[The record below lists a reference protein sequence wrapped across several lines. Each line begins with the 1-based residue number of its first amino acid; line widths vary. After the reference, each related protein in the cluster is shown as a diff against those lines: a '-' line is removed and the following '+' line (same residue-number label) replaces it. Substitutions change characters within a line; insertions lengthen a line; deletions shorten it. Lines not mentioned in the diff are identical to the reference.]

1 LIVAKEIKTRITI
14 GGKIAKSLQKA
25 FGQTEAGAAH
35 IEKAY
40 KSIERVGVGA
50 FKAVGVATVATL
62 GSLVAMAE
70 TTRELRADLNRMYTN
85 AEQAGISMG
94 NADKYLAKLYSTSGE
109 LDSANE
115 ALSNLYA
122 TGFKGEKLAKVID
135 AVNGA
140 SIKWQDTVKQESLAD
155 ALQESLASGTLTGQF
170 SEVMSRS
177 GADVEKF
184 NDKLKAATTVAE
196 RQQMVYDWLAKSGLA
211 DVNAA
216 YRESNKELIAG
227 YEADLKKQQSMAKL
241 GKAAEPLA
249 AVFNNTLAVGMDKI
263 AAKLE
268 KVDFGKVSAAMDKAG
283 TYGSAA
289 FDLIWE
295 TLEKI
300 DWETVIN
307 SGVEIL
313 GILSNIFNFVV
324 TNWGA
329 ISPVIMGIVGAMVLY
344 KGIMIANNTV
354 TAISN
359 GLKIAAATAAAL
371 QTGATFSQAA
381 ATAVATG
388 AQVGLN
394 LAFLAC
400 PITWIILGIAAI
412 IAVIAAIAKKVGGF
426 GKLWDIVW
434 SGIKTAFGAAKDFI
448 IGGLQAVMDFIK
460 PVIDWVDKLLGKM
473 GGVGKAIKTVAKF
486 TPAGLVYSGIKKIT
500 GNADGSTV
508 TSPTLTWVGEGGDT
522 ETIVPHN
529 SKPRSRALALEAL
542 KGTGAQVGGNTFVFS
557 PTIYA
562 SGLNE
567 SQLRGVL
574 NDAAENFRAKMA
586 EFGADSERLAYT

>member
-1 LIVAKEIKTRITI
+1 MAKEIKTRITI

-25 FGQTEAGAAH
+25 FGQTQKGVDQ
-35 IEKAY
+35 INKACDTVG
-40 KSIERVGVGA
+40 RVGVKA
-50 FKAVGVATVATL
+50 FKAVGLAAVAAGGSIVA
-62 GSLVAMAE
+62 VAE
-70 TTRELRADLNRMYTN
+70 TTRELRADLNRMYAN

-94 NADKYLAKLYSTSGE
+94 NADKYLSSLYSASGE
-109 LDSANE
+109 IDSANE

-140 SIKWQDTVKQESLAD
+140 SIKWQDTIKQESLAD
-155 ALQESLASGTLTGQF
+155 SLQESIASGTLTGQF

-177 GADVEKF
+177 GADVDKF
-184 NDKLKAATTVAE
+184 NERLQAATTVAE
-196 RQQMVYDWLAKSGLA
+196 RQQMVYDWLAKSGLTE
-211 DVNAA
+211 VNAA
-216 YRESNKELIAG
+216 YRENNQELVKG
-227 YEADLKKQQSMAKL
+227 YEADLKKQQSMARL

-249 AVFNNTLAVGMDKI
+249 ALFNTALAAGLDKI
-263 AAKLE
+263 TGKLE
-268 KVDFGKVSAAMDKAG
+268 NVDFDKVSAAMEKVG
-283 TYGSAA
+283 TYGGAA

-295 TLEKI
+295 TLSKI
-300 DWETVIN
+300 DWDSVIN

-313 GILSNIFNFVV
+313 GILSSIFNFVV
-324 TNWGA
+324 SNWGA
-329 ISPVIMGIVGAMVLY
+329 ISPIIMGVVGAMVLY
-344 KGIMIANNTV
+344 RGIMVGINTV

-359 GLKIAAATAAAL
+359 ALKVASAVAAAL
-371 QTGATFSQAA
+371 QTGATLSQAA

-400 PITWIILGIAAI
+400 PITWIILGIAAVIAI
-412 IAVIAAIAKKVGGF
+412 IAVIAKKVGGF
-426 GKLWDIVW
+426 GELWDIVW
-434 SGIKTAFGAAKDFI
+434 GGIKKAFGAVKDFI
-448 IGGLQAVMDFIK
+448 IEGLEAVVEFIQ

-473 GGVGKAIKTVAKF
+473 GGIGEGIKKAAKY

-542 KGTGAQVGGNTFVFS
+542 KGTGASVGGNTFVFS

-562 SGLNE
+562 GGMSE

-586 EFGADSERLAYT
+586 EFGADSERLAYS

>member
-1 LIVAKEIKTRITI
+1 MAKEIKTRITI

-25 FGQTEAGAAH
+25 FSQTEKGVDQ
-35 IEKAY
+35 INKACDAVG
-40 KSIERVGVGA
+40 RVGVKA
-50 FKAVGVATVATL
+50 FTAVGVAAGATL
-62 GSLVAMAE
+62 GALVATAE

-94 NADKYLAKLYSTSGE
+94 NADKYLSSLYTTSGE

-177 GADVEKF
+177 GTDVEKF
-184 NDKLKAATTVAE
+184 NEKLKAATTVAE
-196 RQQMVYDWLAKSGLA
+196 RQQLIYDWLANSGLA

-216 YRESNKELIAG
+216 YRESNKELVAG

-249 AVFNNTLAVGMDKI
+249 ALFNNVLAAGLDKI
-263 AAKLE
+263 AGKLE
-268 KVDFGKVSAAMDKAG
+268 KVDFDKVSEAMDRAG
-283 TYGSAA
+283 KYGSAA

-300 DWETVIN
+300 DWESVIN

-313 GILSNIFNFVV
+313 GILSSIFNFVV

-329 ISPVIMGIVGAMVLY
+329 ISPVIMGVVGAMALY
-344 KGIMIANNTV
+344 KGIMVGVNTV
-354 TAISN
+354 TAIGN
-359 GLKIAAATAAAL
+359 GLKVASAFAAAL
-371 QTGATFSQAA
+371 QTGATFAQAT

-412 IAVIAAIAKKVGGF
+412 IAIIVVIAKKVGGF
-426 GKLWDIVW
+426 KELWNICWKAITKAFDVAKEAIGK
-434 SGIKTAFGAAKDFI
+434 G
-448 IGGLQAVMDFIK
+448 
-460 PVIDWVDKLLGKM
+460 IDWVTEKVKGLIEWFEGIGDWFSNLFGKGEKTINVKVKGEKSKPAKNALG
-473 GGVGKAIKTVAKF
+473 GT
-486 TPAGLVYSGIKKIT
+486 YSQ
-500 GNADGSTV
+500 
-508 TSPTLTWVGEGGDT
+508 PLLTWVAEGGDT

-529 SKPRSRALALEAL
+529 SSPRSRALALEAV
-542 KGTGAQVGGNTFVFS
+542 KGTGASVGGNTFVFS

>member
-1 LIVAKEIKTRITI
+1 MAKEIKTNIVI
-14 GGKIAKSLQKA
+14 GGKVAKSLQKA
-25 FGQTEAGAAH
+25 FGTTEKGAAQ
-35 IEKAY
+35 IEQAY

-50 FKAVGVATVATL
+50 FKAVGVASVAAL

-85 AEQAGISMG
+85 AEQVGISMG
-94 NADKYLAKLYSTSGE
+94 DADKHLSKLYSTSGE

-140 SIKWQDTVKQESLAD
+140 SIKWQDTIKQESLAD
-155 ALQESLASGTLTGQF
+155 SLQESIASGTLTGQF
-170 SEVMSRS
+170 SEIMSRS
-177 GADVEKF
+177 GADVDKF
-184 NDKLKAATTVAE
+184 NERLQAATTVAE
-196 RQQMVYDWLAKSGLA
+196 RQQLVYNWLAKSGLTE
-211 DVNAA
+211 VNEA
-216 YRESNKELIAG
+216 YRKNNKELVAG
-227 YEADLKKQQSMAKL
+227 YEADLRKQQSMAKL

-249 AVFNNTLAVGMDKI
+249 ALFNNTLAVGMDKI

-268 KVDFGKVSAAMDKAG
+268 KVDFEKVAAAMDKAG
-283 TYGSAA
+283 KYGSQA
-289 FDLIWE
+289 FDLLWQV
-295 TLEKI
+295 LSSI

-307 SGVEIL
+307 SGVTIL
-313 GILSNIFNFVV
+313 GIFTKIFGFVV
-324 TNWGA
+324 NNWGA
-329 ISPVIMGIVGAMVLY
+329 ISPIIYGIVAAMVAY
-344 KGIMIANNTV
+344 RAITIGVNTV

-359 GLKIAAATAAAL
+359 GLKIASAAAAAL
-371 QTGATFSQAA
+371 QTGATLSQAA

-388 AQVGLN
+388 AQLGLN

-400 PITWIILGIAAI
+400 PITWIVLGIAAI
-412 IAVIAAIAKKVGGF
+412 VAIIAVVAKKVGGF
-426 GKLWDIVW
+426 KELWNIVW
-434 SGIKTAFGAAKDFI
+434 DSVKKAFGVAKDFI
-448 IGGLQAVMDFIK
+448 VGGLQAVVDFIK
-460 PVIDWVDKLLGKM
+460 PVIDWVDNLLGKL
-473 GGVGKAIKTVAKF
+473 GKVGEGIKKAAKYS
-486 TPAGLVYSGIKKIT
+486 PAGLIYSGIKKIT

-542 KGTGAQVGGNTFVFS
+542 KGTGATVGGNTFIFS

-562 SGLNE
+562 SGMSE

>member
-1 LIVAKEIKTRITI
+1 MAKEIKTNIVI
-14 GGKIAKSLQKA
+14 GGKVAKSLQKA
-25 FGQTEAGAAH
+25 FGTTEKGAAQ
-35 IEKAY
+35 IERAY
-40 KSIERVGVGA
+40 KSIERVGVVA
-50 FKAVGVATVATL
+50 FKAVGVAAVATL

-85 AEQAGISMG
+85 AEQVGISMG
-94 NADKYLAKLYSTSGE
+94 DADKHLAKLYSTSGE

-170 SEVMSRS
+170 SEIMSRS
-177 GADVEKF
+177 GADVDKF
-184 NDKLKAATTVAE
+184 NERLQAATTVAE
-196 RQQMVYDWLAKSGLA
+196 RQQLVYDWLAKSGLA
-211 DVNAA
+211 EVNEA
-216 YRESNKELIAG
+216 YRKNNKELVAG
-227 YEADLKKQQSMAKL
+227 YEADLRKQQSMAKL

-268 KVDFGKVSAAMDKAG
+268 TVDFDKVAAAMDKAG
-283 TYGSAA
+283 EYGSQA
-289 FDLIWE
+289 FDLLWQV
-295 TLEKI
+295 LSSI
-300 DWETVIN
+300 DWQTVIN
-307 SGVEIL
+307 SGVTIL
-313 GILSNIFNFVV
+313 GIFTQIFGFVV
-324 TNWGA
+324 NNWSL
-329 ISPVIMGIVGAMVLY
+329 ISPIIYGIVGAMVAY
-344 KGIMIANNTV
+344 RAITIGVNTV

-359 GLKIAAATAAAL
+359 ALKVASAVAAAL
-371 QTGATFSQAA
+371 QTGATLSQAA

-388 AQVGLN
+388 AQLGLN

-400 PITWIILGIAAI
+400 PITWIVLGIGAI
-412 IAVIAAIAKKVGGF
+412 IAVIALIAQKVGGF
-426 GKLWDIVW
+426 KNLWEICW
-434 SGIKTAFGAAKDFI
+434 NGIKTAFGAVKDFI
-448 IGGLQAVMDFIK
+448 IGGLQAVVDFIQ
-460 PVIDWVDKLLGKM
+460 PVIDWVDKLLSKM
-473 GGVGKAIKTVAKF
+473 GFVGTAIKTVAKY
-486 TPAGLVYSGIKKIT
+486 TPYGLIYSGIKKIT

-529 SKPRSRALALEAL
+529 NKPRSRALALEAL
-542 KGTGAQVGGNTFVFS
+542 RGTGASVGGKTFVFS

-562 SGLNE
+562 GGMSE
-567 SQLRGVL
+567 SKLRGVL
-574 NDAAENFRAKMA
+574 NDAAENFRDMMN
-586 EFGADSERLAYT
+586 EYDDDSERLAYT

>member
-1 LIVAKEIKTRITI
+1 MAKEIKTRITI

-25 FGQTEAGAAH
+25 FGQTEKGAAQ
-35 IEKAY
+35 IERAY

-50 FKAVGVATVATL
+50 FKAVSVASAATL

-94 NADKYLAKLYSTSGE
+94 NADKHLAKLYSTSGE

-155 ALQESLASGTLTGQF
+155 AIQESLASGTLTGQF

-184 NDKLKAATTVAE
+184 NEKLKAANTVAE
-196 RQQMVYDWLAKSGLA
+196 RQDLIYNWLAKSGLTE
-211 DVNAA
+211 VNEA
-216 YRESNKELIAG
+216 YRKNNKELVAA
-227 YEADLKKQQSMAKL
+227 YEADLRKQQSMAKL

-268 KVDFGKVSAAMDKAG
+268 TVDFDKVAAAMDKAG
-283 TYGSAA
+283 KYGSQA
-289 FDLIWE
+289 FDLLWQV
-295 TLEKI
+295 LSSI
-300 DWETVIN
+300 DWQTVIN
-307 SGVEIL
+307 SGVSIL
-313 GILSNIFNFVV
+313 GIFTKIFEFVV
-324 TNWGA
+324 NNWGT
-329 ISPVIMGIVGAMVLY
+329 ISPIIYGIVAA
-344 KGIMIANNTV
+344 MIAYRAITIGVNTV
-354 TAISN
+354 TAISTALKAAN
-359 GLKIAAATAAAL
+359 TFATGLMV
-371 QTGATFSQAA
+371 GMTFKQAA
-381 ATAVATG
+381 ATAIAAA
-388 AQVGLN
+388 AQGGLN

-400 PITWIILGIAAI
+400 PITWILLGIAAI
-412 IAVIAAIAKKVGGF
+412 VAIIAVIAKKVGGF
-426 GKLWDIVW
+426 KELWTIVW
-434 SGIKTAFGAAKDFI
+434 DGVKKAFGVAKDFI
-448 IGGLQAVMDFIK
+448 VGGLQAVVDFIQ
-460 PVIDWVDKLLGKM
+460 PVIDWVDKLLGKL
-473 GGVGKAIKTVAKF
+473 GKVGEGIKTAAKY

-542 KGTGAQVGGNTFVFS
+542 RGTGASVGGKTFVFS

-562 SGLNE
+562 GGMSE
-567 SQLRGVL
+567 SKLRGVL
-574 NDAAENFRAKMA
+574 NDAAENFRDMMN
-586 EFGADSERLAYT
+586 EYDDDSERLAYT